1 MSILKKAFGISA
13 AVAVCM
19 GLSACG
25 GSNGDNDYPDV
36 VGDDW
41 RVTGVVRDSGTIT
54 RNGEDTNVLVSVLT
68 EGTAF
73 YYDTKDQLLFDTVFY
88 PTELAEK
95 VALSGDVWGMYK
107 SIDFADL
114 NGDGNS
120 DVTMK
125 FDDSGS
131 ELVIVWF
138 WDAENIR
145 FEYQPNEST
154 LPGAEESAQT
164 DILYAVFGADNVKE
178 YPIEYTGDKKTAE
191 ELAQELSKLTGL
203 DFNITA
209 SKTDDGW
216 IVDWAA
222 DSTLIAGLDNREQKE
237 EFFFFDCDSLNR
249 FMMDSLWRTLTE
261 NLNAENIYY
270 TMDGGKELTFEEL
283 YPVNEFPSDIPY
295 MGSEFYFAHSDVRG
309 DDENYYA
316 CTKGLW
322 RLDGAADA
330 ASIEMDGLGGFA
342 MYYADGAVEATGY
355 LECGDELNNGCLR
368 YDMYNVEGEF
378 IVGFYFDSDTQFHLV
393 NEAVS
398 VYLLDTQAA
407 YQGLWD
413 YPDGKIL
420 EINGDE
426 WRLYEDDSFTMF
438 ADGLVRYDEDTV
450 WLMNDDGSSGGGY
463 IRFDENN
470 NLVDSSYVLTYRGGV
485 PKG

>member
-13 AVAVCM
+13 AVAVCL
-19 GLSACG
+19 GLTACS
-25 GSNGDNDYPDV
+25 SNNSSDLDI

-54 RNGEDTNVLVSVLT
+54 RNGGDTNVLVCVLT
-68 EGTAF
+68 EGAAF
-73 YYDTKDQLLFDTVFY
+73 YYDTKDQLMFDTVFY
-88 PTELAEK
+88 PTELAQK

-138 WDAENIR
+138 WDTENIR

>member
-13 AVAVCM
+13 AACVCM
-19 GLSACG
+19 GMSACST
-25 GSNGDNDYPDV
+25 GSGNSDSDI

-54 RNGEDTNVLVSVLT
+54 RNGGDTNVLVCVLT
-68 EGTAF
+68 EGAAF
-73 YYDTKDQLLFDTVFY
+73 YYDTKDQLMFDTVFY
-88 PTELAEK
+88 PTELAQK

-138 WDAENIR
+138 WDTENIR

-178 YPIEYTGDKKTAE
+178 YPIEYTGAQKTAE

-216 IVDWAA
+216 VVDWAA

-237 EFFFFDCDSLNR
+237 EFFFFDCDSLNW
-249 FMMDSLWRTLTE
+249 FMMDSLWQTLTT

-450 WLMNDDGSSGGGY
+450 WLMNDDGSSGGY

>member
-13 AVAVCM
+13 AVAVCL
-19 GLSACG
+19 GLTACS
-25 GSNGDNDYPDV
+25 SNNSSDLDI

-68 EGTAF
+68 GGTAF

-407 YQGLWD
+407 Y
-413 YPDGKIL
+413 
-420 EINGDE
+420 
-426 WRLYEDDSFTMF
+426 
-438 ADGLVRYDEDTV
+438 
-450 WLMNDDGSSGGGY
+450 
-463 IRFDENN
+463 
-470 NLVDSSYVLTYRGGV
+470 
-485 PKG
+485 

>member
-13 AVAVCM
+13 AACVCM
-19 GLSACG
+19 GMSACST
-25 GSNGDNDYPDV
+25 GSGNSDSDI

-68 EGTAF
+68 EGAAF
-73 YYDTKDQLLFDTVFY
+73 YYDTKDQLMFDTVFY
-88 PTELAEK
+88 PTELAQK

-138 WDAENIR
+138 WDTENIR

-178 YPIEYTGDKKTAE
+178 YPIEYTGAQKTAE

-203 DFNITA
+203 NFNITA

-216 IVDWAA
+216 VVDWAA
-222 DSTLIAGLDNREQKE
+222 DSSLIAGLDNREQKE
-237 EFFFFDCDSLNR
+237 EFFFFDCNSLNW
-249 FMMDSLWRTLTE
+249 FMMDSLWQTLTT

-393 NEAVS
+393 NETVS

>member
-13 AVAVCM
+13 AACVCM
-19 GLSACG
+19 GMSACST
-25 GSNGDNDYPDV
+25 GSGNSDSDI

-54 RNGEDTNVLVSVLT
+54 RNGGDTNVLVCVLT
-68 EGTAF
+68 EGAAF
-73 YYDTKDQLLFDTVFY
+73 YYDTKDQLMFDTVFY
-88 PTELAEK
+88 PTELAQK

-138 WDAENIR
+138 WDTENIR

-178 YPIEYTGDKKTAE
+178 YPIEYTGAQKTAE

-216 IVDWAA
+216 VVDWAA
-222 DSTLIAGLDNREQKE
+222 GSSLIAGLDNREQKE
-237 EFFFFDCDSLNR
+237 EFFFFDCDSLNW
-249 FMMDSLWRTLTE
+249 FMMDSLWQTLTT

-420 EINGDE
+420 EINSDE
-426 WRLYEDDSFTMF
+426 WRLYKDDSFTMF

>member
-1 MSILKKAFGISA
+1 MIILKKTTALTAA
-13 AVAVCM
+13 AVACL

-25 GSNGDNDYPDV
+25 VSCDGSDVPDIG
-36 VGDDW
+36 GDDW
-41 RVTGVVRDSGTIT
+41 RVTGIVRDGGTIT
-54 RNGEDTNVLVSVLT
+54 RNGEDTSVLVCVHAADT
-68 EGTAF
+68 TF
-73 YYDTKDQLLFDTVFY
+73 YYDTKEQVLFGSVDY
-88 PTELAEK
+88 PITLE
-95 VALSGDVWGMYK
+95 GDPWEMFQ

-138 WDAENIR
+138 WDTENIR

-178 YPIEYTGDKKTAE
+178 YPIEYTGAQKTAE

-216 IVDWAA
+216 VVDWAA
-222 DSTLIAGLDNREQKE
+222 GSSLIAGLDNREQKE
-237 EFFFFDCDSLNR
+237 EFFFFDCDSLNW
-249 FMMDSLWRTLTE
+249 FMMDSLWQTLTT

>member
-13 AVAVCM
+13 AVAVCL
-19 GLSACG
+19 GLTACS
-25 GSNGDNDYPDV
+25 SNNSSDLDI

-54 RNGEDTNVLVSVLT
+54 RNGGDTNVLVCVLT
-68 EGTAF
+68 EGAAF
-73 YYDTKDQLLFDTVFY
+73 YYDTKDQLMFDTVFY
-88 PTELAEK
+88 PTELAQK

-107 SIDFADL
+107 SIDFTDL

-138 WDAENIR
+138 WDTENIR

-178 YPIEYTGDKKTAE
+178 YPIEYTGAQKTAE

-216 IVDWAA
+216 VVDWAA
-222 DSTLIAGLDNREQKE
+222 DSSLIAGLDNREQKE
-237 EFFFFDCDSLNR
+237 EFFFFDCDSLNW
-249 FMMDSLWRTLTE
+249 FMMDSLWQTLTT

-283 YPVNEFPSDIPY
+283 YPVNVFPSDIPY

-330 ASIEMDGLGGFA
+330 TSIEMDGLGGFA

-413 YPDGKIL
+413 YPDGKSL
-420 EINGDE
+420 RSMATNG
-426 WRLYEDDSFTMF
+426 
-438 ADGLVRYDEDTV
+438 
-450 WLMNDDGSSGGGY
+450 GSMRTIALLCSQMGW
-463 IRFDENN
+463 
-470 NLVDSSYVLTYRGGV
+470 
-485 PKG
+485 

>member
-19 GLSACG
+19 GLSAC
-25 GSNGDNDYPDV
+25 SANNGDNDYPDV

-41 RVTGVVRDSGTIT
+41 RVTGIVRDGGTIT
-54 RNGEDTNVLVSVLT
+54 RSGKDTKVLVCVHAAEAT
-68 EGTAF
+68 F
-73 YYDTKDQLLFDTVFY
+73 YYDTEEQVLFDSVDY
-88 PTELAEK
+88 PITLE
-95 VALSGDVWGMYK
+95 GDPWEMFQ

-125 FDDSGS
+125 FDNSGS
-131 ELVIVWF
+131 ELTVEWL
-138 WDAENIR
+138 WDAQELK
-145 FEYQPNEST
+145 FVCQSEEST
-154 LPGAEESAQT
+154 LPSEAESTKT
-164 DILYAVFGADNVKE
+164 DIIYAVFHADNVKE
-178 YPIEYTGDKKTAE
+178 YPIEYTGAKKGAE

-222 DSTLIAGLDNREQKE
+222 NSTLISGLDDREQKE
-237 EFFFFDCDSLNR
+237 EFFFFDCDSLNW

-261 NLNAENIYY
+261 NLNTENIYY
-270 TMDGGKELTFEEL
+270 TMDGGKDLTFEEL

-295 MGSEFYFAHSDVRG
+295 MGSEFYIAHSDVRG
-309 DDENYYA
+309 DEENPYA

-322 RLDGAADA
+322 RLDGTADT
-330 ASIEMDGLGGFA
+330 ASIEMDGLGGFT
-342 MYYADGAVEATGY
+342 MYYASGSVEAAGY

-368 YDMYNVEGEF
+368 YDMYTAEGEL

-393 NEAVS
+393 NEAGS

-407 YQGLWD
+407 YQGFWE
-413 YPDGKIL
+413 YPDGTIL
-420 EINGDE
+420 EINGEE
-426 WRLYEDDSFTMF
+426 WSVYEE
-438 ADGLVRYDEDTV
+438 DGVTLLAEGQIQYVEDAAY
-450 WLMNDDGSSGGGY
+450 LINDDGSSGGG
-463 IRFDENN
+463 RVFFDENN
-470 NLVDSSYVLTYRGGV
+470 NLVDTGKVLTYRGGFNDV
-485 PKG
+485 PRG

>member
-407 YQGLWD
+407 Y
-413 YPDGKIL
+413 
-420 EINGDE
+420 
-426 WRLYEDDSFTMF
+426 
-438 ADGLVRYDEDTV
+438 
-450 WLMNDDGSSGGGY
+450 
-463 IRFDENN
+463 
-470 NLVDSSYVLTYRGGV
+470 
-485 PKG
+485 

>member
-13 AVAVCM
+13 AACVCM
-19 GLSACG
+19 GLSAC
-25 GSNGDNDYPDV
+25 SANNGDDYPDI

-54 RNGEDTNVLVSVLT
+54 RNGADTEVLVCVLT
-68 EGTAF
+68 EGAAF
-73 YYDTKDQLLFDTVFY
+73 YYDTKDQLMFDTVFY
-88 PTELAEK
+88 PTELAQK
-95 VALSGDVWGMYK
+95 VALSSDVWGMYK

-138 WDAENIR
+138 WDTENIR

-178 YPIEYTGDKKTAE
+178 YPIEYTGAQKTAE

-216 IVDWAA
+216 VVDWAA
-222 DSTLIAGLDNREQKE
+222 DSSLIAGLDNREQKE
-237 EFFFFDCDSLNR
+237 EFFFFDCDSLNW
-249 FMMDSLWRTLTE
+249 FMMDSLWQTLTT

-295 MGSEFYFAHSDVRG
+295 MGSEFYFAHSDLRG

-330 ASIEMDGLGGFA
+330 ASIEMDGLGGFT

-368 YDMYNVEGEF
+368 YDMYNAEGEF

-393 NEAVS
+393 NEAGL

>member
-13 AVAVCM
+13 AACVCM
-19 GLSACG
+19 GMSACST
-25 GSNGDNDYPDV
+25 GSGNSDSDI

-54 RNGEDTNVLVSVLT
+54 RNGGDTNVLVCVLT
-68 EGTAF
+68 EGAAF
-73 YYDTKDQLLFDTVFY
+73 YYDTKDQLMFDTVFY
-88 PTELAEK
+88 PTELAQK

-138 WDAENIR
+138 WDTENIR

-178 YPIEYTGDKKTAE
+178 YPIEYTGAQKTAE

-216 IVDWAA
+216 VVDWAA
-222 DSTLIAGLDNREQKE
+222 GSSLIAGLDNREQKE
-237 EFFFFDCDSLNR
+237 EFFFFDCDSLNW
-249 FMMDSLWRTLTE
+249 FMMDSLWQTLTT

-270 TMDGGKELTFEEL
+270 TMDGGTELTFEEL

-342 MYYADGAVEATGY
+342 MYYADGAVEDTGY

>member
-13 AVAVCM
+13 AVAICIN
-19 GLSACG
+19 LTACG
-25 GSNGDNDYPDV
+25 GTPV
-36 VGDDW
+36 
-41 RVTGVVRDSGTIT
+41 
-54 RNGEDTNVLVSVLT
+54 ETNSST
-68 EGTAF
+68 STTTSEATTTTTSEATTTTTSEATTTTA
-73 YYDTKDQLLFDTVFY
+73 TT
-88 PTELAEK
+88 T
-95 VALSGDVWGMYK
+95 
-107 SIDFADL
+107 
-114 NGDGNS
+114 
-120 DVTMK
+120 T
-125 FDDSGS
+125 
-131 ELVIVWF
+131 
-138 WDAENIR
+138 
-145 FEYQPNEST
+145 T
-154 LPGAEESAQT
+154 QT

-178 YPIEYTGDKKTAE
+178 YPIEYTGEKKTAE

-216 IVDWAA
+216 VVDWAA

-237 EFFFFDCDSLNR
+237 EFFFFDFNSLNW

-309 DDENYYA
+309 DDENNYA

-322 RLDGAADA
+322 RLDGATDT
-330 ASIEMDGLGGFA
+330 ASIEMDGSGEFT
-342 MYYADGAVEATGY
+342 MYYADGAVEAVGY
-355 LECGDELNNGCLR
+355 LECVDENGSYQ
-368 YDMYNVEGEF
+368 YDMYNSEGEF
-378 IVGFYFDSDTQFHLV
+378 IVSFYFDSDTQFHLV
-393 NEAVS
+393 NDAGS

-438 ADGLVRYDEDTV
+438 ADGLVRYDEDAV
-450 WLMNDDGSSGGGY
+450 WLLNDEGSSVGGGY

>member
-13 AVAVCM
+13 AAAICIN
-19 GLSACG
+19 LTACG
-25 GSNGDNDYPDV
+25 GTPV
-36 VGDDW
+36 
-41 RVTGVVRDSGTIT
+41 
-54 RNGEDTNVLVSVLT
+54 ETNSST
-68 EGTAF
+68 STTTSEATTTTTSEATTTTA
-73 YYDTKDQLLFDTVFY
+73 TT
-88 PTELAEK
+88 T
-95 VALSGDVWGMYK
+95 
-107 SIDFADL
+107 
-114 NGDGNS
+114 
-120 DVTMK
+120 T
-125 FDDSGS
+125 
-131 ELVIVWF
+131 
-138 WDAENIR
+138 
-145 FEYQPNEST
+145 T
-154 LPGAEESAQT
+154 QT

-178 YPIEYTGDKKTAE
+178 YPIEYTGAQKTAE

-216 IVDWAA
+216 VVDWAA
-222 DSTLIAGLDNREQKE
+222 DSSLIAGLDNREQKE
-237 EFFFFDCDSLNR
+237 EFFFFDCDSLNW

-407 YQGLWD
+407 YQGL
-413 YPDGKIL
+413 
-420 EINGDE
+420 
-426 WRLYEDDSFTMF
+426 
-438 ADGLVRYDEDTV
+438 
-450 WLMNDDGSSGGGY
+450 
-463 IRFDENN
+463 
-470 NLVDSSYVLTYRGGV
+470 
-485 PKG
+485 

>member
-1 MSILKKAFGISA
+1 MKKLCIFLTSTMLICVLTACVSAPASEVRNSTNSTESSASSQSVQTSAVTDSSEPAESSQSA
-13 AVAVCM
+13 A
-19 GLSACG
+19 
-25 GSNGDNDYPDV
+25 
-36 VGDDW
+36 
-41 RVTGVVRDSGTIT
+41 
-54 RNGEDTNVLVSVLT
+54 
-68 EGTAF
+68 
-73 YYDTKDQLLFDTVFY
+73 
-88 PTELAEK
+88 
-95 VALSGDVWGMYK
+95 
-107 SIDFADL
+107 
-114 NGDGNS
+114 
-120 DVTMK
+120 
-125 FDDSGS
+125 
-131 ELVIVWF
+131 
-138 WDAENIR
+138 
-145 FEYQPNEST
+145 EST
-154 LPGAEESAQT
+154 RT
-164 DILYAVFGADNVKE
+164 DILYAVFGAEDVKE
-178 YPIEYTGDKKTAE
+178 YPIEYSGTQKTAE
-191 ELAQELSKLTGL
+191 ELATELSKLTGL
-203 DFNITA
+203 DFTITA
-209 SKTDDGW
+209 DKTDDGW
-216 IVDWAA
+216 SVDWAA
-222 DSTLIAGLDNREQKE
+222 NSTLVAGLDDREQKE
-237 EFFFFDCDSLNR
+237 DFFFFDQDSLR
-249 FMMDSLWRTLTE
+249 WFMMDSLWRTLTE

-270 TMDGGKELTFEEL
+270 TMDGGRELAFEEL
-283 YPVNEFPSDIPY
+283 YPVNVFPSDIPY
-295 MGSEFYFAHSDVRG
+295 MGSDFYFAHADVRG
-309 DDENYYA
+309 DEENPYA
-316 CTKGLW
+316 RTKGLW

>member
-1 MSILKKAFGISA
+1 MMKLLKRYFAIA
-13 AVAVCM
+13 AAATVCLS
-19 GLSACG
+19 LSACS
-25 GSNGDNDYPDV
+25 SNNSSDLDI
-36 VGDDW
+36 VGNDW

-54 RNGEDTNVLVSVLT
+54 RNGEDTEVLVCVLT
-68 EGTAF
+68 EGAAF
-73 YYDTKDQLLFDTVFY
+73 YYDTEDQMLFDSVFY

-95 VALSGDVWGMYK
+95 AALSGDVWGMFK
-107 SIDFADL
+107 GIDFADL

-131 ELVIVWF
+131 ELVAVWF

-178 YPIEYTGDKKTAE
+178 YPIEYTGAQKTAE
-191 ELAQELSKLTGL
+191 ELAQELSELTGL

-209 SKTDDGW
+209 DKTDDGL

-222 DSTLIAGLDNREQKE
+222 DSTPVAGLDDRVQKDD
-237 EFFFFDCDSLNR
+237 FFFFDCDSLNW

-261 NLNAENIYY
+261 NLGAENIYY

-368 YDMYNVEGEF
+368 YDMYNAEGEF
-378 IVGFYFDSDTQFHLV
+378 IVSFYFDSDTQFHLV
-393 NEAVS
+393 NDAGT

-407 YQGLWD
+407 Y
-413 YPDGKIL
+413 
-420 EINGDE
+420 
-426 WRLYEDDSFTMF
+426 
-438 ADGLVRYDEDTV
+438 
-450 WLMNDDGSSGGGY
+450 
-463 IRFDENN
+463 
-470 NLVDSSYVLTYRGGV
+470 
-485 PKG
+485 

>member
-88 PTELAEK
+88 PTELAQK

-138 WDAENIR
+138 WDTENIR

-178 YPIEYTGDKKTAE
+178 YPVEYTGDKKGAE

-216 IVDWAA
+216 VVDWAA

-368 YDMYNVEGEF
+368 YDMYNAEGEF

-407 YQGLWD
+407 Y
-413 YPDGKIL
+413 
-420 EINGDE
+420 
-426 WRLYEDDSFTMF
+426 
-438 ADGLVRYDEDTV
+438 
-450 WLMNDDGSSGGGY
+450 
-463 IRFDENN
+463 
-470 NLVDSSYVLTYRGGV
+470 
-485 PKG
+485 

>member
-13 AVAVCM
+13 AVAICIN
-19 GLSACG
+19 LTACG
-25 GSNGDNDYPDV
+25 GTPV
-36 VGDDW
+36 
-41 RVTGVVRDSGTIT
+41 
-54 RNGEDTNVLVSVLT
+54 ETNSST
-68 EGTAF
+68 STTTSEATTTTTSEATTTTA
-73 YYDTKDQLLFDTVFY
+73 TT
-88 PTELAEK
+88 T
-95 VALSGDVWGMYK
+95 
-107 SIDFADL
+107 
-114 NGDGNS
+114 
-120 DVTMK
+120 T
-125 FDDSGS
+125 
-131 ELVIVWF
+131 
-138 WDAENIR
+138 
-145 FEYQPNEST
+145 T
-154 LPGAEESAQT
+154 QT
-164 DILYAVFGADNVKE
+164 DILYAVFGADSVKE
-178 YPIEYTGDKKTAE
+178 YPIEYTGAKKSAE

-216 IVDWAA
+216 VVDWAA
-222 DSTLIAGLDNREQKE
+222 NSTLIAGLDNREQKE
-237 EFFFFDCDSLNR
+237 EFFFFDCDSLNW

-270 TMDGGKELTFEEL
+270 TMDGGKDLTFEEL

-330 ASIEMDGLGGFA
+330 ASIEMDGSGEFT
-342 MYYADGAVEATGY
+342 MYYADGAVEAVGY

-438 ADGLVRYDEDTV
+438 ADGLVRYDEDAV
-450 WLMNDDGSSGGGY
+450 WLLNDEGSSVGGGY